1 MEIRLLG
8 ADDASAYWNFRL
20 EALERELEAFSTS
33 AAEHRAVSLQDV
45 KSRLGP
51 DPENFFVVGAF
62 EADRL
67 VGTAGFYRE
76 KGPKT
81 RHKGRIW
88 GVYVT
93 SQVRGQGAG
102 RALMRA
108 LLQRA
113 SSIEGIE
120 QIELSVATTQAA
132 AAGLYRS
139 LGFESFGR
147 EPRALRI
154 GDRYVDEEYMVLF
167 VDRPQRH

>member
-1 MEIRLLG
+1 MEIRLLS
-8 ADDASAYWNFRL
+8 ADDASAYWDFRL
-20 EALERELEAFSTS
+20 EALEREVEAFSSS
-33 AAEHRAVSLQDV
+33 ASEHRAVSLQDV

-51 DPENFFVVGAF
+51 DPENFVMGAF
-62 EADRL
+62 QEDRL

-93 SQVRGQGAG
+93 HQVRGQGVG
-102 RALMRA
+102 RALMGA

-132 AAGLYRS
+132 AAALYRS

-167 VDRPQRH
+167 VGSPHRH